1 MCVDSSL
8 VSSSERLSRV
18 PARPDSHLSLDCLS
32 RFCSVLHI
40 DTRIHY
46 RHSFHQTMSIRKF
59 GQRMT
64 HALGT
69 YSKVPCSF
77 TNHDCC
83 ADELRNRPVWSRILG
98 KYDTGDPAASHP
110 SAPNQL
116 CLHPSS
122 EGSARA
128 GCLVNQRRRIFS
140 LPTPAGRVCVWSPP
154 CL

>member
-98 KYDTGDPAASHP
+98 KYDTGDPAASY
-110 SAPNQL
+110 APRPQTSCACTHL
-116 CLHPSS
+116 GRS
-122 EGSARA
+122 
-128 GCLVNQRRRIFS
+128 Q
-140 LPTPAGRVCVWSPP
+140 AGRLGGGQRGKRALVEPWGAR
-154 CL
+154 L